1 MNGCIVLRPPQ
12 SKMSL
17 GKAEKEPLPISLE
30 FDARRLRFSS
40 KVEVD
45 RSRWRQRALNDSPEY
60 KKMRERAIPIARAV
74 AFGKMY
80 LPDHR
85 YISPDIL
92 ISLIS
97 QHLRT
102 LGLLESQTSLHSEWN
117 GKFEIPAQVS
127 HSQLNILI
135 QHGIYRAER
144 FWELTKPSQR
154 YEEKER
160 LSLLDE
166 EISRTIGGLP
176 VMTDNSKPLESEK
189 PEDPTQIV
197 VDPNTHELQRASLNQ
212 LILLLTTKTDIKL
225 TNVATAFC
233 LTYKTYATSQVLFSK
248 IRERFLMVIHKE
260 NKNEIDKTFD
270 LFGEWLNANGDEIEQ
285 TVIDAVKTFIDKQL
299 RPNFQRHCLQLF
311 DKATKSTEKRSDF
324 SQFPPVNIGK
334 TIQLWKGGFSV
345 FDLPPEELARQL
357 TIWSCSKFYAIQR
370 TELLNA
376 AWENTRLMH
385 RSPNVVALIKHSNQV
400 TNWVKSSIL
409 MGKSFEG
416 RVKLWSYFVQVMRHL
431 YKMYNFF
438 DTSSLSFALCSEQ
451 IARLKAHRD
460 ALNVSDHKFMDE
472 MNAIFGDAS
481 TRLIK
486 EQHQVPLKK
495 KVPSLPH
502 LGVLLNFLGRY
513 DAALPNTV
521 DGLINVVKCTK
532 TYKLIL
538 DIEVFKKPQY
548 QFLPIQQ
555 IQEIIG
561 NLQAMEDEA
570 ITMVSAELEPDN

>member
-1 MNGCIVLRPPQ
+1 
-12 SKMSL
+12 MSL
-17 GKAEKEPLPISLE
+17 GKFEKEPLPISQE
-30 FDARRLRFSS
+30 FDARHKRFSS
-40 KVEVD
+40 KVDID
-45 RSRWRQRALNDSPEY
+45 RSRWRQRALIDSPEY

-102 LGLLESQTSLHSEWN
+102 LGLLESQTSLHSEWD

-144 FWELTKPSQR
+144 FWDLTKPSQR

-160 LSLLDE
+160 LSFLDE

-189 PEDPTQIV
+189 LEDPTQIL
-197 VDPNTHELQRASLNQ
+197 VDPTTHELQRASLNQ
-212 LILLLTTKTDIKL
+212 LILLLTSKTDIKL
-225 TNVATAFC
+225 TDVATAFC

-248 IRERFLMVIHKE
+248 IRERFMMVI
-260 NKNEIDKTFD
+260 KNDDKYEIDKTFE
-270 LFGEWLNANGDEIEQ
+270 LFGEWLNVNGDEIEQ
-285 TVIDAVKTFIDKQL
+285 TVIDAVKTFIDKYL

-311 DKATKSTEKRSDF
+311 DKATKSTEKKSDY

-334 TIQLWKGGFSV
+334 TIQLWKGSFSV
-345 FDLPPEELARQL
+345 FDLPPDEFAKQL

-376 AWENTRLMH
+376 SWENARLMH
-385 RSPNVVALIKHSNQV
+385 RSPNVVALNKHSNQV
-400 TNWVKSSIL
+400 TNWVKSNIL
-409 MGKSFEG
+409 LGKTFEA
-416 RVKLWSYFVQVMRHL
+416 RVKLISYFTQVMRHL
-431 YKMYNFF
+431 YKMYNFY
-438 DTSSLSFALCSEQ
+438 DTSSISFALNSEQ
-451 IARLKAHRD
+451 ISRLKTHKD
-460 ALNVSDHKFMDE
+460 ALAVSDHKFIDE
-472 MNAIFGDAS
+472 MNSIFGDSS
-481 TRLIK
+481 TKLIQ
-486 EQHQVPLKK
+486 EQHQIALKK

-513 DAALPNTV
+513 DATLPNTI
-521 DGLINVVKCTK
+521 DGLINVVKCAK
-532 TYKLIL
+532 TYKLIK

-561 NLQAMEDEA
+561 NLQAMEEEA
-570 ITMVSAELEPDN
+570 MTMASAEIEPDN